1 MESLRFLLFAAFSS
15 IAFFAFFLFLCLF
28 AGKKNSFYLAIF
40 TKFGGKALFASFVF
54 CYSCDFCHSVSDE
67 SFFAKI
73 AMKIG
78 HLHEEVM

>member
-1 MESLRFLLFAAFSS
+1 MESLRFLLCLQPSRVS
-15 IAFFAFFLFLCLF
+15 PSLPFFFFYVFLLERKILFTLRF
-28 AGKKNSFYLAIF
+28 F

-78 HLHEEVM
+78 HLH